1 MKKINFLIIVILM
14 SCNAGFSEEPTFDIR
29 DMNKNIIEH
38 GWEVKNSKITRLRN
52 VPVEIYTLMKG
63 NWILKC
69 QVLHTHEVLKTFCM
83 KP

>member
-1 MKKINFLIIVILM
+1 M

-69 QVLHTHEVLKTFCM
+69 QVLHTLEVLKTFCM

>member
-1 MKKINFLIIVILM
+1 M

-69 QVLHTHEVLKTFCM
+69 QVLYTHEVLKTFCM